1 MDQVLPREKSCRF
14 EEKIRIYLDWL
25 ALKITDNTDSD
36 WCEENFDNS
45 LLIGIYGIL
54 RITKTFSWTWM
65 FESGF
70 VAINQAN
77 SSNHR
82 QRRENRILLRRNLG
96 RAGVKTIL
104 DCNFFN
110 FLYWIS
116 SHLLECYP
124 VLSLKSDSWGASSK
138 CWSRQY
144 FSWLSTERKP
154 YNQGLQ
160 AFPLRCPPGF
170 LDIPTSP
177 ADSDKTLIYWK
188 DPLLRRCTLGKSEF
202 NALQYM
208 CRHGVEIHSSPVLV
222 CIFVHAFCNEST
234 QVILSIWYFVSL
246 PTSCQMIKIKSYV
259 VIAFC

>member
-1 MDQVLPREKSCRF
+1 MQ
-14 EEKIRIYLDWL
+14 
-25 ALKITDNTDSD
+25 
-36 WCEENFDNS
+36 
-45 LLIGIYGIL
+45 
-54 RITKTFSWTWM
+54 FS
-65 FESGF
+65 S
-70 VAINQAN
+70 
-77 SSNHR
+77 
-82 QRRENRILLRRNLG
+82 
-96 RAGVKTIL
+96 
-104 DCNFFN
+104 FN
-110 FLYWIS
+110 FLYWIT
-116 SHLLECYP
+116 
-124 VLSLKSDSWGASSK
+124 VFFLKSDSWGATSK
-138 CWSRQY
+138 RWSRQH
-144 FSWLSTERKP
+144 FSWRSIERKP

-246 PTSCQMIKIKSYV
+246 PTSCQEHRLLLRQLRLHNRPMLVFWQVGKGHRQAGTHTICERREAQVALTYSV
-259 VIAFC
+259 VLAVLAY